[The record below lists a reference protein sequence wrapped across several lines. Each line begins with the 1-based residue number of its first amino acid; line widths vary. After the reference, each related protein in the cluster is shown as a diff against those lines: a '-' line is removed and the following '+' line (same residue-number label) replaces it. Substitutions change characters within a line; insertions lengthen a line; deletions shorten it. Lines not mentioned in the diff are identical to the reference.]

1 MTEYAFIIPLLP
13 LFAFVMIVF
22 LLRWKEKVSA
32 GFSIAM
38 IVISWLLSV
47 LVLIETIDR
56 IEKGQDPKLSTYLRL
71 LRALGITAEGRGALV
86 AGLVPMEGA
95 ADV

>member
-1 MTEYAFIIPLLP
+1 MPNQSPGERLAS
-13 LFAFVMIVF
+13 
-22 LLRWKEKVSA
+22 LRAGLGMSVSDLA
-32 GFSIAM
+32 KRSGVNRM
-38 IVISWLLSV
+38 
-47 LVLIETIDR
+47 TIDR

>member
-1 MTEYAFIIPLLP
+1 MPNQNPGERLAS
-13 LFAFVMIVF
+13 
-22 LLRWKEKVSA
+22 LRAGLGMSVSDLA
-32 GFSIAM
+32 KRSGVNRM
-38 IVISWLLSV
+38 
-47 LVLIETIDR
+47 TIDR

-86 AGLVPMEGA
+86 AGLAPIEGG

>member
-1 MTEYAFIIPLLP
+1 MPNQSPGERLSS
-13 LFAFVMIVF
+13 
-22 LLRWKEKVSA
+22 LRAGLGMSVSDLA
-32 GFSIAM
+32 KRSGVNRM
-38 IVISWLLSV
+38 
-47 LVLIETIDR
+47 TIDR

-86 AGLVPMEGA
+86 AGLVPVEGV